1 MHRIILD
8 TDPGLDD
15 ALALFLALASPEVHL
30 EAITTVSGNV
40 HVDLTTRNALALL
53 ELTGRTT
60 IPVARGCD
68 RPIARQP
75 VIADYVH
82 GQNGLGGVALPEP
95 RLQPVKQHAVDVIIE
110 KVMAAPQEITLVP
123 VGPLTNIA
131 LALRKEPRIAEYV
144 REVVIMGGAL
154 RVPGNVTPEAE
165 FNIYADPHAAHIVF
179 HAGWPVRLVTLDVTN
194 KTLLEREQVQR
205 LASNGNPVTWLIQQM
220 VENFLNTFGI
230 PRGISAF
237 QMHDPLCLSAA
248 FQPELIT
255 WEPAYV
261 DVELASSLTLGETV
275 AYFSNRK
282 EDIDPSLERL
292 HTPNMLTS
300 VGVDVERFISL
311 YIDRIQSCFGFDKP
325 TEYKL

>member
-1 MHRIILD
+1 MQRIILD

-15 ALALFLALASPEVHL
+15 ALALFLALASPEVQL

-68 RPIARQP
+68 RPIVRQP
-75 VIADYVH
+75 VFADYVYGH
-82 GQNGLGGVALPEP
+82 NGLGGISLPEP
-95 RLQPVKQHAVDVIIE
+95 QLRPLNQHAVDLIIE
-110 KVMAAPQEITLVP
+110 KVMAAPREITLVA

-131 LALRKEPRIAEYV
+131 MALRKEPRIAEYV

-165 FNIYADPHAAHIVF
+165 FNIFADPHAARMVF
-179 HAGWPVRLVTLDVTN
+179 HAGWPIRLVTLDVTQ
-194 KTLLEREQVQR
+194 KTSLKRERVQA
-205 LASNGNPVTWLIQQM
+205 LASYGNPVTWLIQQM
-220 VENFLNTFGI
+220 VENFLNTFGL
-230 PRGISAF
+230 PRGITAF

-248 FQPELIT
+248 FQPEIIT

-261 DVELASSLTLGETV
+261 DVEIASSLTLGETV
-275 AYFSNRK
+275 AYFSNLR
-282 EDIDPSLERL
+282 EDIDPSLEHL
-292 HTPNMLTS
+292 HSPNMLTS
-300 VGVDVERFISL
+300 VGVDVDGFIRMFA
-311 YIDRIQSCFGFDKP
+311 DRIRSTFGFDKP
-325 TEYKL
+325 AGYEL

>member
-15 ALALFLALASPEVHL
+15 ALALFLALASPEVQL

-53 ELTGRTT
+53 ELTGRTA

-95 RLQPVKQHAVDVIIE
+95 QLQPVKQHAVDLIIE
-110 KVMAAPQEITLVP
+110 KVMAAPRAITLVP
-123 VGPLTNIA
+123 IGPLTNIA
-131 LALRKEPRIAEYV
+131 IALRKEPRIAEYV

-179 HAGWPVRLVTLDVTN
+179 HAGWPMRLVTLDVTQ
-194 KTLLEREQVQR
+194 KTLLERERVQS

-220 VENFLNTFGI
+220 IENFLTTFGI
-230 PRGISAF
+230 PRGIIAF
-237 QMHDPLCLSAA
+237 QMHDPLCLSAV
-248 FQPELIT
+248 FQPEIIT

-261 DVELASSLTLGETV
+261 DVELVGSLTLGETV
-275 AYFSNRK
+275 AYFANRS
-282 EDIDPSLERL
+282 EDIDPSLEHL
-292 HTPNMLTS
+292 HPPNMLTS
-300 VGVDVERFISL
+300 VEVDVERFISL
-311 YIDRIQSCFGFDKP
+311 YIDRIQSAFGFDKP
-325 TEYKL
+325 TKYEL

>member
-15 ALALFLALASPEVHL
+15 ALALFLALASPEVQI

-68 RPIARQP
+68 RPIVRQLI
-75 VIADYVH
+75 VADYVH
-82 GQNGLGGVALPEP
+82 GQNGLGGIALPEP
-95 RLQPVKQHAVDVIIE
+95 QLRPVKQHAVDLIIE
-110 KVMAAPQEITLVP
+110 KIMAAPREITLVP

-131 LALRKEPRIAEYV
+131 MALRKEPRIAEHT

-165 FNIYADPHAAHIVF
+165 FNIYADPHAAHMVF
-179 HAGWPVRLVTLDVTN
+179 HAGWPMRLVSLDVTQ
-194 KTLLEREQVQR
+194 KTLLQRERVQA
-205 LASNGNPVTWLIQQM
+205 LASNGNPITLLILQL
-220 VENFLNTFGI
+220 VENFLNSFGL
-230 PRGISAF
+230 PRGITAF
-237 QMHDPLCLSAA
+237 QMHDPLCLFAA
-248 FQPELIT
+248 FQPDIIT

-261 DVELASSLTLGETV
+261 DVEIGSSLTLGETV
-275 AYFSNRK
+275 AYFSDFTG
-282 EDIDPSLERL
+282 EIDPSIEHL
-292 HTPNMLTS
+292 HAHNMLTS
-300 VGVDVERFISL
+300 VGVDVERFISMFV
-311 YIDRIQSCFGFDKP
+311 DRIRSAFGFDKP
-325 TEYKL
+325 VENEL